1 MNETIETHSE
11 ELKERVREYWDSHPC
26 GTQFTQL
33 VWGSREFF
41 EEVERFRYETQPF
54 MKKIAG
60 FDQFAGK
67 KLLEVGCGLGT
78 DLLQFAKGGALV
90 TGVDITPHSIELVKK
105 RFELEGMAV
114 DARVSDAENL
124 PFENNSF
131 DVVYSFGVLHH
142 TPNTQKAIDEIHRVL
157 RPGGKI
163 IIMLYHKNSLHVW
176 LGVPLF
182 SLWKSFQKKGSTL
195 ARPTLFEDWVRVYDG
210 GENPLGKAYSRP
222 DAGQMFARFK
232 NRTYTFCDSYRR
244 RFPKFIN
251 TINQVFLAPW
261 CGFWMVI
268 KGEK

>member
-1 MNETIETHSE
+1 MNEMIETHDE

-54 MKKIAG
+54 MKKIVG

-67 KLLEVGCGLGT
+67 RLLEVGCGLGT
-78 DLLQFAKGGALV
+78 DLLQFAKRGVLV
-90 TGVDITPHSIELVKK
+90 TGVDLTPHSIELVKK
-105 RFELEGMAV
+105 RFELEGIAV

-182 SLWKSFQKKGSTL
+182 SLWKSFQKKASTL
-195 ARPTLFEDWVRVYDG
+195 ARPRLIEDWVRVYDG
-210 GENPLGKAYSRP
+210 GENPLGKAYSRTE
-222 DAGQMFARFK
+222 AEKMFERFH
-232 NRTYTFCDSYRR
+232 NRTYAFCDSYRR

-251 TINQVFLAPW
+251 EVNQKLLAPW

-268 KGEK
+268 KGDK